1 MEQFAFYV
9 LAVVAIISSLGVVL
23 MNNPVHSA
31 LFMLATFFSVAGIFV
46 QLNAEYIAAIQILV
60 YAGAILVLYLFVVML
75 LNPKYKGFIKL
86 PIYRIVLGL
95 VAGFVVFVQILVGLK
110 GTNVLGKLGNITPD
124 VMSDVGNVKLFGEA
138 LFTRYLVPFEVASI
152 LLLVALIGAIVI
164 AKKN

>member
-86 PIYRIVLGL
+86 PIYRIALGL
-95 VAGFVVFVQILVGLK
+95 VAGFVMFVQVLLAMK
-110 GTNVLGKLGNITPD
+110 GTGVLGKLGKITPD
-124 VMSDVGNVKLFGEA
+124 VMSEIGNVKLFGEA